1 MVQSV
6 PPSTFQY
13 SDGVTKKQN
22 QLQKPWEARH
32 SSALC
37 DTWHITFVN
46 IWYIIEVWH
55 RCHPW
60 LFQPHETLPT
70 ITRATTCQLTVKK
83 WSDADSVQFR
93 TFHIHFLSFLC
104 WHHQSMTDNVNFLS
118 RNSSSGFAASSSPLQ
133 SRSPRPGIHPVHPR
147 KEQSEDS

>member
-37 DTWHITFVN
+37 DTWLHDTLHSSISGTSLSSLTFSTTWDFANHNTSHNLPAHREEVKRC
-46 IWYIIEVWH
+46 WFSAVSHVSYTFSIIS
-55 RCHPW
+55 
-60 LFQPHETLPT
+60 LL
-70 ITRATTCQLTVKK
+70 A
-83 WSDADSVQFR
+83 S
-93 TFHIHFLSFLC
+93 
-104 WHHQSMTDNVNFLS
+104 SMTDNVNFLS

-133 SRSPRPGIHPVHPR
+133 SRSPRPGIHPVPR

>member
-37 DTWHITFVN
+37 ETWHITFVN

-104 WHHQSMTDNVNFLS
+104 WHHQSMTDNVNSQETRARALRPRVPPS
-118 RNSSSGFAASSSPLQ
+118 NRGLQDLGFIQ
-133 SRSPRPGIHPVHPR
+133 SIQEKSKAKIA
-147 KEQSEDS
+147 